1 MNRKT
6 LETKLAR
13 VAALRDGATTPHER
27 RAAAKAHDRI
37 QQRLNT
43 MPRVRTVSLDQR
55 DPYGRAPTL
64 ADERPMPTTAEI
76 RAVLRSWQAGD
87 CSRHAGPGAA
97 GCCVTACA
105 ALIWLDAAAPTP
117 YQPTAAKPRPPALAL
132 DAPSRSVE
140 PPRRP
145 PRAAS

>member
-1 MNRKT
+1 M
-6 LETKLAR
+6 R
-13 VAALRDGATTPHER
+13 VAPVRALDRMARPPIVHAMFVRRLTFLLLAALIFGQLASPTMAHAPRPAMMDMGAMQGHDGC
-27 RAAAKAHDRI
+27 AAGHP
-37 QQRLNT
+37 QE
-43 MPRVRTVSLDQR
+43 
-55 DPYGRAPTL
+55 
-64 ADERPMPTTAEI
+64 ADD
-76 RAVLRSWQAGD
+76 GD

-105 ALIWLDAAAPTP
+105 AFIWLDAAAPTP
-117 YQPTAAKPRPPALAL
+117 YQPTAANPRPPALAL